1 MWKLSIEQLSLYLK
15 TKKEY
20 DDLKEYYN
28 KTLKETEREHLYS
41 LKAVRYNGVKVD
53 GGQHTNIADKIA
65 IIYEEWRKKQIS
77 IANIGLIC
85 KTIRRLTHTT
95 T

>member
-1 MWKLSIEQLSLYLK
+1 MCKLSVELLSYYIK
-15 TKKEY
+15 YKKGY
-20 DDLKEYYN
+20 DDLKEYYD
-28 KTLKETEREHLYS
+28 KTLKEAEQEHLYS
-41 LKAVRYNGVKVD
+41 LKAVRYDGVKVD

-65 IIYEEWRKKQIS
+65 IYEEWRKKQIS

>member
-41 LKAVRYNGVKVD
+41 LKAVRG
-53 GGQHTNIADKIA
+53 
-65 IIYEEWRKKQIS
+65 S
-77 IANIGLIC
+77 
-85 KTIRRLTHTT
+85 LTVCLHK
-95 T
+95 